1 MTYPAPVA
9 AGSRPRARP
18 IQPSHS
24 TERLTVDVLHYAS
37 QRCLRT
43 DTLKAANRALVNYQH
58 QLPI

>member
-1 MTYPAPVA
+1 M
-9 AGSRPRARP
+9 S
-18 IQPSHS
+18 QS